1 MVPEMPRARDQF
13 HTVTSS
19 SCWFDQH
26 RKDQPRWRL
35 RKIFFRVAVLGI
47 VGFILVLMTYVG
59 VDYLNPRQ
67 HAFLLGEKMLVLFWS
82 QP

>member
-1 MVPEMPRARDQF
+1 M
-13 HTVTSS
+13 
-19 SCWFDQH
+19 
-26 RKDQPRWRL
+26 
-35 RKIFFRVAVLGI
+35 AVLGI